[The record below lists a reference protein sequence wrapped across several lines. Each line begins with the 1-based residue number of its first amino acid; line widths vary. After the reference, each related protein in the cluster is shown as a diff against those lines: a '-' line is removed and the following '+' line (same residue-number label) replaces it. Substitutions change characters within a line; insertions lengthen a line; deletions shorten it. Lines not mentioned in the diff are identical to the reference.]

1 MEKID
6 PVAKSMTQTV
16 QHDTTTTYQCH
27 CQFPLDSPPVFTC
40 GGASLHIQLNTDF
53 FLRFILQK
61 SKIIFPEKS
70 LSVHMSVCLFVC
82 PVLSRHVP
90 PKKSLKQK
98 ILLNKV
104 VRYTSRVTKKILRV
118 MLQCWARRSR
128 ATYIRFENHT
138 LEFHQPLRVGH
149 LGSTREAGTF

>member
-53 FLRFILQK
+53 FLGFIVQK
-61 SKIIFPEKS
+61 STSLFQSIS
-70 LSVHMSVCLFVC
+70 LSSLACEHAYETLLITFI
-82 PVLSRHVP
+82 VLGV
-90 PKKSLKQK
+90 
-98 ILLNKV
+98 
-104 VRYTSRVTKKILRV
+104 
-118 MLQCWARRSR
+118 
-128 ATYIRFENHT
+128 
-138 LEFHQPLRVGH
+138 
-149 LGSTREAGTF
+149 